1 MLTHSCRGR
10 EKEGGPGASAEGKG
24 GPRSSLQFWLCPW
37 DWGGL
42 KTLASPASPALSPGS
57 PPGSCVCP
65 SASESVLISVPVS
78 FSDSPSLP
86 TPAPHAWIWG
96 TAGMGQA
103 LKTEPSTVM
112 GPTVRLWE
120 RHIPEKNRLR
130 ERETDMENPG
140 RLGGKQRAQVRA
152 RRAPWQWQ
160 PLCLLLSVLCWRRCS
175 ARPARPSLPAAPPQ
189 VSPSSLP
196 SAGPH

>member
-24 GPRSSLQFWLCPW
+24 GPRSSLQFWLCPR

-103 LKTEPSTVM
+103 LKTEPNTVM

-130 ERETDMENPG
+130 ERQIWRYGASQEGWEGNSSGQSQESPMAVAAALSPAVGLVLEEI
-140 RLGGKQRAQVRA
+140 
-152 RRAPWQWQ
+152 
-160 PLCLLLSVLCWRRCS
+160 LCQTC
-175 ARPARPSLPAAPPQ
+175 PPFTPS
-189 VSPSSLP
+189 SPSP
-196 SAGPH
+196 G